1 VETLFAFACVG
12 IGGGVGFL
20 FLAGLLKQF
29 IYVCRPNEILIFSGR
44 SHRLPSGESRGYRI
58 VHGGTAFRFPVLEKV
73 DRMDLTT
80 IPIDT
85 RVQNAYS
92 KGGIP
97 LQVHAIANV
106 KISSDP
112 AIQSEAIERFLGRS
126 VEELQRTAKETL
138 EGHLRGVLARMTPEE
153 VNEDRLKF
161 AQELVFEAR
170 EDFDKLGLHLD
181 TLKIQSVTDDVS
193 YLDSIGREGLANV
206 LADAEIA
213 ESSAKADAE
222 SAQAE
227 ATREGQVAAQ
237 KAETEILQREN
248 ELRRVKAT
256 LEALA
261 KSEEERAEQAGIA
274 ARSKAEQ
281 KLQEI
286 RARLENVRLAADV
299 VLPAEAERKSQEM
312 KARAEAAVI
321 AADGQAMAEVLRMMT
336 DTWIKAGADAKDIFL
351 IQQLEAVLRTVTARI
366 QTLQITEV
374 TLIDSGNGRALP
386 EHIAALPAAV
396 GSVLREFRETTGVDV
411 TGILSRQKEVV

>member
-1 VETLFAFACVG
+1 MDTLIAFACLG
-12 IGGGVGFL
+12 AGGGIGFL
-20 FLAGLLKQF
+20 FLAGMLKQF
-29 IYVCRPNEILIFSGR
+29 IYVCRPNELLIFSGR
-44 SHRLPSGESRGYRI
+44 KHRIEDGSERGYRV
-58 VHGGTAFRFPVLEKV
+58 VHGGTAFRIPVLEKV
-73 DRMDLTT
+73 DRMELTT

-85 RVQNAYS
+85 RVQSAYS

-97 LQVHAIANV
+97 LHVHAIANV
-106 KISSDP
+106 KISSDA
-112 AIQSEAIERFLGRS
+112 AIRGEAIERFLGRS
-126 VEELQRTAKETL
+126 TDDIQRVAKETL

-161 AQELVFEAR
+161 AQELLFEAR

-256 LEALA
+256 LEAQA

-274 ARSKAEQ
+274 ARAKAEQ

-286 RARLENVRLAADV
+286 RARLENLRLSAEV
-299 VLPAEAERKSQEM
+299 VLPAEAERKSREM
-312 KARAEAAVI
+312 QARANAAVI

-336 DTWIKAGADAKDIFL
+336 ETWIKAGPDAKDIFL
-351 IQQLEAVLRTVTARI
+351 IQQLETVLRTVTEKVQAV
-366 QTLQITEV
+366 QITEV
-374 TLIDSGNGRALP
+374 NLIDSGNGRALP
-386 EHIAALPAAV
+386 EHIASLPASV
-396 GSVLREFRETTGVDV
+396 GAILREFKETTGVDI
-411 TGILSRQKEVV
+411 TGILSQSKGVN